1 MSKQGHC
8 SICMTE
14 WDVGKEGKDCP
25 DCPKP
30 LPPKEKKAEKR
41 KR

>member
-1 MSKQGHC
+1 MSKIGHC

-14 WDVGKEGKDCP
+14 WVVDEKGEDCP